1 MIKDIMQPYPF
12 SLGYTNIY
20 SLPVIVVYKDDSV
33 TVNLFNIAETEE
45 ESKTFIHNPYPPYSL
60 YINAAAENLEM
71 QPLQLI
77 KKRSPIP
84 LQVPS

>member
-20 SLPVIVVYKDDSV
+20 SLSVIVVNKDDSV

-45 ESKTFIHNPYPPYSL
+45 EVVRHSLTIHTRH
-60 YINAAAENLEM
+60 IA
-71 QPLQLI
+71 
-77 KKRSPIP
+77 
-84 LQVPS
+84 

>member
-1 MIKDIMQPYPF
+1 MQPYPF

-20 SLPVIVVYKDDSV
+20 SLSVIVVNKDDSV
-33 TVNLFNIAETEE
+33 TVNLFNIAGTEE
-45 ESKTFIHNPYPPYSL
+45 ELRHSFTIHTRPPYSL

-77 KKRSPIP
+77 KKRSSNTAASTI
-84 LQVPS
+84 LRL